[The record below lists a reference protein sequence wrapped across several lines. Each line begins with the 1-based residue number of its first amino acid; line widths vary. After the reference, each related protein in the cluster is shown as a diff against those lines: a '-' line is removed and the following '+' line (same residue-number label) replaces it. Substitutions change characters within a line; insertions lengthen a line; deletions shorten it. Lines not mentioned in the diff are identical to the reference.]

1 MPQMRRS
8 AVIYVL
14 QMRTPPNEALFLRI
28 MSRPPP
34 AMPSALLDAL
44 TRAGAF
50 FRRRERACYVV
61 GGLLRDQL
69 LGRAPRAWNADLAV
83 PNGALTLS
91 RELAALLGG
100 AFVPLDEAAGSAR
113 VVVKSPDIRVE
124 LDISDFR
131 GATIEEDLARRDFT
145 VNAIAVRLEDWLR
158 EPQRPAPLLDPLD
171 GQGALARRALVA
183 CFPRAFEDDPA
194 RILRAFR
201 FVAQLAFT
209 LDPSSEPLIRGAVAR
224 LPQVSGER
232 LRDELL
238 AIFETDRAAPAV
250 RALNEL
256 GVLDALIPE
265 LSPGRGLE
273 QGAVHHL
280 DVLGHQLETVAQAD
294 RFLADFAE
302 FSAPLREPLARYCA
316 QELVEW
322 RSRKSLIK
330 LSGLLHDVGKP
341 ARRTVEADGEIW
353 FFGHEQ
359 TGAELAAGVVERL
372 RLSNREADMVCRMVL
387 HHLRPGFLSREP
399 ALTRRAVY
407 RFFKE
412 LGDDGPACLLVWWAD
427 RMATRGAKSRL
438 DQLDQQRG
446 RLEEL
451 LNAYFFQAEEVVKP
465 PRFVDGRQLM
475 QAFRLQPGPLI
486 GKLLGAIEEAQAEG
500 RIHTAEEALTL
511 AREQLPQQEP

>member
-1 MPQMRRS
+1 
-8 AVIYVL
+8 
-14 QMRTPPNEALFLRI
+14 
-28 MSRPPP
+28 MSRAKSSSSVSIPP
-34 AMPSALLDAL
+34 ALVELL

-69 LGRAPRAWNADLAV
+69 LGRVPRAWNADLAV
-83 PNGALTLS
+83 PNGALALS

-113 VVVKSPDIRVE
+113 VVVQSPGVRVE

-131 GATIEEDLARRDFT
+131 GATIEEDLTRRDFT

-158 EPQRPAPLLDPLD
+158 APQRPAPLLDPLD

-183 CFPRAFEDDPA
+183 CFPRTFEDDPV

-201 FVAQLAFT
+201 FMAQLEFT
-209 LDPSSEPLIRGAVAR
+209 LDPSSEPLMRRAVAR
-224 LPQVSGER
+224 LRQVSGER

-238 AIFETDRAAPAV
+238 AMFETDRAAPAI

-256 GVLDALIPE
+256 GALDALIPE
-265 LSPGRGLE
+265 LSPGRGLD
-273 QGAVHHL
+273 QGAFHHL
-280 DVLGHQLETVAQAD
+280 DVLGHQLETVVQAD

-302 FSAPLREPLARYCA
+302 FSVPLREPLARYCA
-316 QELVEW
+316 EELVER

-341 ARRTVEADGEIW
+341 ARRTVEADGEVW
-353 FFGHEQ
+353 FLGHEQ
-359 TGAELAAGVVERL
+359 TGAALAAGVVERL
-372 RLSNREADMVCRMVL
+372 RLAKREAEMVCRMVL

-399 ALTRRAVY
+399 VLTRRAVY

-427 RMATRGAKSRL
+427 RMATRGTKSRL
-438 DQLDQQRG
+438 DQLDQQRA

-465 PRFVDGRQLM
+465 PRLVDGHRLM
-475 QAFRLQPGPLI
+475 TAFSLKPGPLI
-486 GKLLGAIEEAQAEG
+486 GQMLGAIEEAQAEG
-500 RIHTAEEALTL
+500 RIRTAEEALQL
-511 AREQLPQQEP
+511 AQEQLRQQ